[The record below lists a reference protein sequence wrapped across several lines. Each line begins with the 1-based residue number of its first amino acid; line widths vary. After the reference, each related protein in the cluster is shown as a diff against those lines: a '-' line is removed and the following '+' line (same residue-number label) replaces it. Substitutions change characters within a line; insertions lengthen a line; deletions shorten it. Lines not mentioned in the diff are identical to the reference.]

1 MKLYDIPFE
10 AAQIEQQLMDA
21 DGELT
26 PEIEKQIGE
35 FLNAGKDK
43 IEAAAM
49 VVRTLEMEA
58 EACKA
63 EAKRLQERS
72 ASFTKNA
79 DRLKGLV
86 LVALDSAF
94 GGKVKTPLFTIW
106 GQTSAPTIAVELTPD
121 CEVEKFA
128 AEFPWAVKQTI
139 ELKKREV
146 VDSIKAGN
154 EIPPGVMYSENPGT
168 RYLRIK

>member
-10 AAQIEQQLMDA
+10 AAQIEQQLIDCE
-21 DGELT
+21 GELT
-26 PEIEKQIGE
+26 PELEKQIDE
-35 FLNAGKDK
+35 FLKTGKDK
-43 IEAAAM
+43 VEAAAM

-58 EACKA
+58 EACKT
-63 EAKRLQERS
+63 ETKRLQERCS
-72 ASFTKNA
+72 SLNRNA

-86 LVALDSAF
+86 LMALDSAF

-106 GQTSAPTIAVELTPD
+106 GQTSAPTISVEFTPD
-121 CEVEKFA
+121 CEVEEFA
-128 AEFPWAVKQTI
+128 KSNPWAVKQVI

-154 EIPPGVMYSENPGT
+154 EVPPGVMYSENPGT